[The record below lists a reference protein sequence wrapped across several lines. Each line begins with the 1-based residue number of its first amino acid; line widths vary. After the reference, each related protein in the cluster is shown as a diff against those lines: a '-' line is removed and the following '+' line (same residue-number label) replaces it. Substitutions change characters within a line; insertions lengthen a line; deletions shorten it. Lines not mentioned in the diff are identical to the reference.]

1 MRDSNE
7 NKCILLT
14 ILTVIL
20 IIASVGVF
28 SLYVLQKERQNINS
42 IKSKIELV
50 EENKRGYLEKAL
62 IENRQIKILQKSGIL
77 KRLKSAK
84 IEKQY
89 NLDSFKITYITKRE
103 QISDDEYFKYDNL
116 KFLKSPTFFK
126 AEFTSRLYNDKLYL
140 KDEMNEI
147 FNEVSLEK
155 GNFYLKYEI
164 TNLKEY
170 RTRNY
175 IFKEVTLSCDDIDG
189 VKKVLINDKEFYDYM
204 KEFNISEIEEGL
216 NEKYDENLKLLN
228 KYNIKDI
235 DVE

>member
-1 MRDSNE
+1 MEDLNE

-28 SLYVLQKERQNINS
+28 SLYVLRKERQNIDS
-42 IKSKIELV
+42 IKSKIELA

-77 KRLKSAK
+77 KRLKNAK

-116 KFLKSPTFFK
+116 KFLKSPQFFK

-140 KDEMNEI
+140 KNEMNDI
-147 FNEVSLEK
+147 FSEVSLES

-170 RTRNY
+170 RTRDY
-175 IFKEVTLSCDDIDG
+175 IFKEVTLSCDNINI
-189 VKKVLINDKEFYDYM
+189 VKKVLINDKEFYDYI
-204 KEFNISEIEEGL
+204 KEFNISEIKEGL
-216 NEKYDENLKLLN
+216 NEKYNENLKLLDE
-228 KYNIKDI
+228 YDIEDTFIK
-235 DVE
+235 